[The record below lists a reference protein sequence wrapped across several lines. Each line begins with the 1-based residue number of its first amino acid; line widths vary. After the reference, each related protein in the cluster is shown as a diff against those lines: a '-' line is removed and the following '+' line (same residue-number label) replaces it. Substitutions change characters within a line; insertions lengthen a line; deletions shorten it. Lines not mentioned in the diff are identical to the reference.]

1 MDLYEIN
8 GDIRLLWEMYENGE
22 IDVQTYKD
30 TIESLGTETIVEEHV
45 KMIRNAE
52 SNAEKLID
60 ESDKLRVKA
69 EAEKKKAET
78 AKNLVINFLDAIQE
92 KKISAGIF
100 RVSKCVSKSV
110 DITDISVMSEIYL
123 VPQPPKAD
131 KKAILADLKSG
142 KEISGAK
149 LKESAY
155 LRIT

>member
-1 MDLYEIN
+1 MELYEIS
-8 GDIRLLWEMYENGE
+8 GEIKSLWEMYENGE
-22 IDVQTYKD
+22 IDVQTYTD
-30 TIESLGTETIVEEHV
+30 TIESLGTETIVEEHI

-52 SNAEKLID
+52 SNAAKLIE
-60 ESDKLRVKA
+60 ESDKLRDKA

-100 RVSKCVSKSV
+100 RVSKCASKSA
-110 DITDISVMSEIYL
+110 DITDISVMPEIYL

-149 LKESAY
+149 LKESVY
-155 LRIT
+155 LRIK

>member
-1 MDLYEIN
+1 MGLYEIN

-30 TIESLGTETIVEEHV
+30 TIESLGMETIVEEHV

-52 SNAEKLID
+52 SNAEKLIE

-131 KKAILADLKSG
+131 KKAILSALKSG

>member
-1 MDLYEIN
+1 MGLYEIN

-30 TIESLGTETIVEEHV
+30 TIESLGMETIVEEHV

-52 SNAEKLID
+52 SNAEKLIE

>member
-8 GDIRLLWEMYENGE
+8 GDIRSLWELYEAGE
-22 IDVQTYKD
+22 IDFRTYAD
-30 TIESLGTETIVEEHV
+30 TIESLGIEKIVEEHI

-52 SNAEKLID
+52 SSAAKLIE
-60 ESDKLRVKA
+60 ESGRLRVKA

-78 AKNLVINFLDAIQE
+78 TKNLVINFLDTIQE
-92 KKISAGIF
+92 KKIDAGLF
-100 RVSKCVSKSV
+100 KVSKCVSKSA
-110 DITDISVMSEIYL
+110 DITDISVLPEIYL

-131 KKAILADLKSG
+131 KKAILANLKSG

>member
-8 GDIRLLWEMYENGE
+8 GDIRLLWEMHENGE

-30 TIESLGTETIVEEHV
+30 TIESLGMETIVEEHV

-52 SNAEKLID
+52 SNAEKLIE
-60 ESDKLRVKA
+60 ESDKLRAKA

-78 AKNLVINFLDAIQE
+78 AKKLVINFLDAIQE

-110 DITDISVMSEIYL
+110 DITDISVMSEKYL

>member
-1 MDLYEIN
+1 MGLYEIN

-30 TIESLGTETIVEEHV
+30 TIESLGMETIVEEHV

-52 SNAEKLID
+52 SNAEKLIE

-131 KKAILADLKSG
+131 KKAIFADLKSG

>member
-8 GDIRLLWEMYENGE
+8 GDIRLLWEMHENGE

-52 SNAEKLID
+52 SNAEKLIE

>member
-1 MDLYEIN
+1 MGLYEIN

-30 TIESLGTETIVEEHV
+30 TIESLGMETIVEEHV

-52 SNAEKLID
+52 SNAEKLIE

-131 KKAILADLKSG
+131 KKSILADLKSG